1 MNMKPIWEGDL
12 GGGLGG
18 AIWLISLRLI
28 MFKSIFCPARQ
39 EIENWGEEKM
49 AGGGRLSLSGLARF
63 GSVLVGSS
71 PKVGI
76 WCRRDVTF
84 PKQVAFA
91 VGETTLDFSNVNLV

>member
-1 MNMKPIWEGDL
+1 MNMKPTLEGEL
-12 GGGLGG
+12 GGVLGV

-28 MFKSIFCPARQ
+28 MFKCFFSPARQ
-39 EIENWGEEKM
+39 EIENWGEGKM
-49 AGGGRLSLSGLARF
+49 VGGGRLNLSGLAHF

-84 PKQVAFA
+84 PK
-91 VGETTLDFSNVNLV
+91 